1 MGMIDRF
8 LGFGQGVTA
17 LGSAAS
23 GMAEVFT
30 QNATRKMELEEEAY
44 ARAIG
49 QLGLETQVPR
59 TGFFDC
65 FVDGLNRLPR
75 PMLALGTMG
84 LFVYAMIEPVGFGLR
99 MEGLQQVPEPLWWLL
114 GAIVGF
120 YFGAR
125 EAHYFRHRVFPA
137 KRARSKG
144 EEQASSSGSA
154 PATAAAA
161 TRTAATIA
169 RPDDDFADNA
179 ALRDWAASLRQ

>member
-17 LGSAAS
+17 LGSAAT

-30 QNATRKMELEEEAY
+30 QNATRKMELQEEAY

-49 QLGLETQVPR
+49 QFGLETQIER
-59 TGFFDC
+59 TGFFDRL
-65 FVDGLNRLPR
+65 VDGLNRLPR
-75 PMLALGTMG
+75 PMLALGTMA
-84 LFVYAMIEPVGFGLR
+84 LFVYAMVEPVGFGMR

-114 GAIVGF
+114 GATVGF

-125 EAHYFRHRVFPA
+125 EAYHFRRRAWPA
-137 KRARSKG
+137 RNVADSTA
-144 EEQASSSGSA
+144 EAESG
-154 PATAAAA
+154 PPTGG
-161 TRTAATIA
+161 T

-179 ALRDWAASLRQ
+179 ALRDWVATLRE